1 MDSTSWFGEWWRRRR
16 RALDLT
22 RDELALQVG
31 CAAATIKKIEAD
43 ERRPSKQLAERLAI
57 CLDIPDADRAA
68 FLKAARAELAVDRL
82 APLPPTPLPSPPTR
96 HPRERPTPSPPPRGY
111 PRHAQLGGGG
121 FGVVYRAEQPGVGR
135 EVAVKVIVP
144 EYANHPEFIRRFEAE
159 AQVVARLEHP
169 HIVPL
174 YDYWRESSGAYLVM
188 RYIRG
193 GSLQRALRDG

>member
-1 MDSTSWFGEWWRRRR
+1 EWLRRRR

-57 CLDIPDADRAA
+57 CLQIPDAECAA

-82 APLPPTPLPSPPTR
+82 APLAQPPLPPPPARQPRARPTPLQAL
-96 HPRERPTPSPPPRGY
+96 RGY
-111 PRHAQLGGGG
+111 TLHEQLGAGG
-121 FGVVYRAEQPGVGR
+121 FGVVYRAEQPGIGR

-159 AQVVARLEHP
+159 AQLVAR
-169 HIVPL
+169 
-174 YDYWRESSGAYLVM
+174 
-188 RYIRG
+188 
-193 GSLQRALRDG
+193 

>member
-1 MDSTSWFGEWWRRRR
+1 MDSISSFGEWLRRRR

-57 CLDIPDADRAA
+57 CLQIPDVDRVA

-82 APLPPTPLPSPPTR
+82 APPPENPLSPPSARPPPARPSPPQAL
-96 HPRERPTPSPPPRGY
+96 RGY
-111 PRHAQLGGGG
+111 TLHERLGAGG
-121 FGVVYRAEQPGVGR
+121 FGVVYRAAQPGVGR

-174 YDYWRESSGAYLVM
+174 YDYSRDSSGA
-188 RYIRG
+188 
-193 GSLQRALRDG
+193 